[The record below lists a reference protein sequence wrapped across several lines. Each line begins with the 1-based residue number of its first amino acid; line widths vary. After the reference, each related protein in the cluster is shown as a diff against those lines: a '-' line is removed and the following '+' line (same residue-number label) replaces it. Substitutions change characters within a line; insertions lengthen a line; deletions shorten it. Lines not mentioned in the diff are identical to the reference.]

1 MTIKSLYTLL
11 RLLLLLSSFNGKLP
25 STPSEVQ
32 ADAAFARIKAL
43 AGEWQSVGPRG
54 EHSRLI
60 YQIISGGSA
69 VMERFRSDALPRNS
83 GEMITVYYIDRGDL
97 VLTHYCIAHNQPH
110 MRATRYDSQNGEL
123 AFDFVSS
130 ANMATGGEGHMHS
143 EKIRF
148 LDDDHLSS
156 EWQYVEAGSPKFKE
170 ISQFTRVK

>member
-1 MTIKSLYTLL
+1 
-11 RLLLLLSSFNGKLP
+11 
-25 STPSEVQ
+25 
-32 ADAAFARIKAL
+32 
-43 AGEWQSVGPRG
+43 
-54 EHSRLI
+54 
-60 YQIISGGSA
+60 
-69 VMERFRSDALPRNS
+69 MERFRSDALPRNS